1 MQINR
6 IKIVCFLLFAFL
18 LAGCS
23 KNDYS
28 ADYQKEL
35 PYDGT
40 LHPIDTM
47 MIDIYSAQWVEGKAV
62 KKNKHSSIIKW
73 YDINGYN
80 SMTKSVLYLQNGNRE
95 TLEQISRDKNSLP
108 IARDIKIYSPNAETI
123 VTLAR
128 LKRRHEGKEEWLL
141 RHYLDPK
148 RYLEDTSVQC
158 YTSDTRTIKKESA
171 ESDTLLVMSIDRFN
185 NKGYLI
191 SKEPTTEAK
200 EGVYIRNYYNA
211 KNLLDS
217 AVSETHSDNNLKG
230 TLLKKHTE
238 SYRYDFFE
246 DGNISTMYTLY
257 NDSLIYI
264 SDYKYAYRETE

>member
-1 MQINR
+1 MQITR
-6 IKIVCFLLFAFL
+6 IEILCFLLLTIL
-18 LAGCS
+18 LTSCS

-47 MIDIYSAQWVEGKAV
+47 MIDVYSAAYVDGEAIKE
-62 KKNKHSSIIKW
+62 KKHSSIVKW

-80 SMTKSVLYLQNGNRE
+80 SMTKSILYLQNGNRE

-128 LKRRHEGKEEWLL
+128 LKRRHQGKEEWLL

-158 YTSDTRTIKKESA
+158 YTSDARTIKKESA
-171 ESDTLLVMSIDRFN
+171 ESDSLLVMSIDRFN
-185 NKGYLI
+185 DKGYLI

-211 KNLLDS
+211 NGLMDS
-217 AVSETHSDNNLKG
+217 VVSETYMDNNLKG

-238 SYRYDFFE
+238 SYQYDFLK
-246 DGNISTMYTLY
+246 DGNVSTMYTYY

-264 SDYKYAYRETE
+264 SDYKYAHRKTE